1 MFKSSRKKLIAV
13 GCSFTEH
20 YLVSSQS
27 PHIDHDFI
35 RWPQYLAEMLDMGFV
50 NLGRSGA
57 GNDQI
62 LAKTLDAVIK
72 EKDVGLVVLMWSEW
86 QRIGFQRFKNWD
98 IWHQVT
104 PHMSDDY
111 ALKLFELQSPLHA
124 TRNALRTFIHAE
136 KLLRDIPYMLIQ
148 GSNVMSYYNTR
159 TLKGID
165 CSPGTP
171 HENDNFYKLNDSR
184 TLTAREMFACHDYFN
199 YIENNIGDKFI
210 GWPIMREIGG
220 YCVSDILE
228 REDPLRTTLRISQDD
243 SHPNAAG
250 HKFMADFLYDK
261 YKEIY
266 NNYNV

>member
-62 LAKTLDAVIK
+62 LSKTLDVMLR
-72 EKDVGLVVLMWSEW
+72 EKDIGLVVLMWSEW
-86 QRIGFQRFKNWD
+86 QRIGFQRHKNWD

-111 ALKLFELQSPLHA
+111 ALKLFELQNPRHA

-136 KLLRDIPYMLIQ
+136 KLLRDVPYMFIQ
-148 GSNVMSYYNTR
+148 GTHSITYYNVETS
-159 TLKGID
+159 KGID
-165 CSPGTP
+165 CSTGTP
-171 HENDNFYKLNDSR
+171 HENMNFRLVNDSR
-184 TLTAREMFACHDYFN
+184 EQTAREMLRCQDYLD
-199 YIENNIGDKFI
+199 YIENNTKDKFI
-210 GWPIMREIGG
+210 GWPTMRELGG
-220 YCVSDILE
+220 YCISDVLE
-228 REDPLRTTLRISQDD
+228 ETDPSRTTLTISQDD

-250 HKFMADFLYDK
+250 HKFISEILYNN

-266 NNYNV
+266 S